1 MRSIWSLFAKSPFGP
16 LQNHMA
22 KVSECVERLQPLFK
36 AVLEGNRD
44 ESEKLTAEILQLE
57 SDADAIKNET
67 RNHLP
72 KSLFLPVD
80 RRDLLEILHLQD
92 DLADGCQDIAVLL
105 SLRAELRL
113 HEDLHDPL
121 NCLLKEV
128 TGVCTRAAAII
139 QELDELLETA
149 FAGPEAEKVLH
160 MVEELNVEETVTD
173 DLGIAIA
180 KKLFALEE
188 HMSSTEVMLWF
199 RIFRQVGKLANH
211 AEAMGNRVRLLIA
224 T

>member
-16 LQNHMA
+16 LQDHMG

-57 SDADAIKNET
+57 SDADEIKNEI
-67 RNHLP
+67 RNQLP
-72 KSLFLPVD
+72 KHLFLQVD
-80 RRDLLEILHLQD
+80 RRDLLEILHFQD
-92 DLADGCQDIAVLL
+92 SIADECQDIAVLL
-105 SLRAELRL
+105 SLRDELRL

-121 NCLLKEV
+121 HCLLKEV
-128 TGVCTRAAAII
+128 TGVCTRAATII
-139 QELDELLETA
+139 QELDELVETT
-149 FAGPEAEKVLH
+149 FAGPVAEKVLH
-160 MVEELNVEETVTD
+160 MVEELNIEETVAD
-173 DLGIAIA
+173 DLGIMIA

-199 RIFRQVGKLANH
+199 HIFRQVGRLANH

>member
-1 MRSIWSLFAKSPFGP
+1 MG
-16 LQNHMA
+16 
-22 KVSECVERLQPLFK
+22 KVSECAERLQPLFK
-36 AVLEGNRD
+36 AVLGGNRH

-57 SDADAIKNET
+57 SDADAIKNEI

-72 KSLFLPVD
+72 KRLFLPVD

-92 DLADGCQDIAVLL
+92 SLADECQDIAVLL
-105 SLRAELRL
+105 SLRGELKL
-113 HEDLHDPL
+113 HEDLHAPL
-121 NCLLKEV
+121 HCLIKEV
-128 TGVCTRAAAII
+128 TGVCSRAATII
-139 QELDELLETA
+139 QELDELVETS
-149 FAGPEAEKVLH
+149 FGGPEAEKVLH

-173 DLGIAIA
+173 EIGVEIA

-199 RIFRQVGKLANH
+199 RIFRQVGTLANH